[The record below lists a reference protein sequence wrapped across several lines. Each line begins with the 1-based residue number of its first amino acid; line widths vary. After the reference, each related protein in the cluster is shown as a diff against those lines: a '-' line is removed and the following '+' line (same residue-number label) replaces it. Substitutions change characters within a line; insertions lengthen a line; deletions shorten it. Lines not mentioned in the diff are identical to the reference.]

1 MNNLIPNNVPE
12 WTTVIETMQDTNMQ
26 VRETNQLTHMLCN
39 EQRKEFKDLRQE
51 IREAWQQSQK
61 EYHEIRAAIREEIR
75 CIHEDRK
82 ERKEWRAEIQQ
93 GWEEHDRRMKEAD
106 EKRKQEWDA
115 HVLRME
121 EAEEKRKK
129 GWKEHDRRMKEADEK
144 RKQEWDAHVLRMEEA
159 DENRKK
165 GWEEHDR
172 RMKEAEEKRKKDWE
186 EHELSMK
193 KADKKIRELETKFFS
208 TTGHIIEGLMSS
220 NSMEMFQNA
229 GYEVWNK
236 CKNVR
241 RKISNPLQEME
252 VDVLLDGD
260 TTAIVIEVKAN
271 CDPKDIDHL
280 LLQMEKF
287 RTLFPALAEKTVFL
301 AIAAINYDYDADH
314 YAHEKGLI
322 VVRANSENIFS
333 IDDCNQDLLQRF

>member
-1 MNNLIPNNVPE
+1 
-12 WTTVIETMQDTNMQ
+12 
-26 VRETNQLTHMLCN
+26 
-39 EQRKEFKDLRQE
+39 
-51 IREAWQQSQK
+51 
-61 EYHEIRAAIREEIR
+61 
-75 CIHEDRK
+75 
-82 ERKEWRAEIQQ
+82 
-93 GWEEHDRRMKEAD
+93 MKEAD
-106 EKRKQEWDA
+106 K
-115 HVLRME
+115 
-121 EAEEKRKK
+121 
-129 GWKEHDRRMKEADEK
+129 
-144 RKQEWDAHVLRMEEA
+144 
-159 DENRKK
+159 
-165 GWEEHDR
+165 
-172 RMKEAEEKRKKDWE
+172 KRKKDWE

-220 NSMEMFQNA
+220 SSMEMFQNA

-287 RTLFPALAEKTVFL
+287 RTLFPALAGKTVFL

-322 VVRANSENIFS
+322 VVRSNSENIFS
-333 IDDCNQDLLQRF
+333 IDDCNQDTLQRF

>member
-26 VRETNQLTHMLCN
+26 VRETNQLTHMLHN

-93 GWEEHDRRMKEAD
+93 GW
-106 EKRKQEWDA
+106 
-115 HVLRME
+115 
-121 EAEEKRKK
+121 
-129 GWKEHDRRMKEADEK
+129 KEHDRRMKEADEK

-159 DENRKK
+159 DI
-165 GWEEHDR
+165 
-172 RMKEAEEKRKKDWE
+172 KRKKDWE

-220 NSMEMFQNA
+220 SSMEMFQNA

-271 CDPKDIDHL
+271 CDPKDINHL

-287 RTLFPALAEKTVFL
+287 RTLFPALAGKTVFL

-322 VVRANSENIFS
+322 VVRSNSENIFS
-333 IDDCNQDLLQRF
+333 IDDCNQDTLQRF

>member
-26 VRETNQLTHMLCN
+26 VRETNQLTHMLHN

-93 GWEEHDRRMKEAD
+93 GWEEHDRRMKEA
-106 EKRKQEWDA
+106 
-115 HVLRME
+115 
-121 EAEEKRKK
+121 EEKRKK
-129 GWKEHDRRMKEADEK
+129 GWEEHDRRMKEADEK

-159 DENRKK
+159 DK
-165 GWEEHDR
+165 
-172 RMKEAEEKRKKDWE
+172 KRKKDWE

-220 NSMEMFQNA
+220 SSMEMFQNA

-322 VVRANSENIFS
+322 VVRSNSENIFS
-333 IDDCNQDLLQRF
+333 IDDCNQDTLQRF

>member
-12 WTTVIETMQDTNMQ
+12 WTTIIETMQNTNMQ
-26 VRETNQLTHMLCN
+26 VRETNQLTHMLRN

-121 EAEEKRKK
+121 EADKKRKK
-129 GWKEHDRRMKEADEK
+129 D
-144 RKQEWDAHVLRMEEA
+144 WDAHVLRMEEA
-159 DENRKK
+159 EEKRKK

-172 RMKEAEEKRKKDWE
+172 RMKEAEEKRKKDLE

-229 GYEVWNK
+229 GYKVWNK

-260 TTAIVIEVKAN
+260 STAIVIEVKAN

-333 IDDCNQDLLQRF
+333 IDDCNQDSLQRF

>member
-26 VRETNQLTHMLCN
+26 VRETNQLTHMLHN

-106 EKRKQEWDA
+106 K
-115 HVLRME
+115 
-121 EAEEKRKK
+121 
-129 GWKEHDRRMKEADEK
+129 
-144 RKQEWDAHVLRMEEA
+144 
-159 DENRKK
+159 
-165 GWEEHDR
+165 
-172 RMKEAEEKRKKDWE
+172 KRKKDWE

-220 NSMEMFQNA
+220 SSMEMFQNA

-287 RTLFPALAEKTVFL
+287 RTLFPALAGKTVFL

-322 VVRANSENIFS
+322 VVRSNSENIFS
-333 IDDCNQDLLQRF
+333 IDDCNQDTLQRF

>member
-26 VRETNQLTHMLCN
+26 VRETNQLTHMLHN

-106 EKRKQEWDA
+106 EKRKQNWDA
-115 HVLRME
+115 HVLKME
-121 EAEEKRKK
+121 KADKKRKK
-129 GWKEHDRRMKEADEK
+129 DWEEHDRRMKEADEK

-159 DENRKK
+159 DK
-165 GWEEHDR
+165 
-172 RMKEAEEKRKKDWE
+172 KRKKDWE

-220 NSMEMFQNA
+220 SSMEMFQNA

-287 RTLFPALAEKTVFL
+287 RTLFPALAGKTVFL

-322 VVRANSENIFS
+322 VVRSNSENIFS
-333 IDDCNQDLLQRF
+333 IDDCNQDTLQRF

>member
-1 MNNLIPNNVPE
+1 
-12 WTTVIETMQDTNMQ
+12 
-26 VRETNQLTHMLCN
+26 
-39 EQRKEFKDLRQE
+39 
-51 IREAWQQSQK
+51 
-61 EYHEIRAAIREEIR
+61 
-75 CIHEDRK
+75 
-82 ERKEWRAEIQQ
+82 
-93 GWEEHDRRMKEAD
+93 
-106 EKRKQEWDA
+106 
-115 HVLRME
+115 
-121 EAEEKRKK
+121 
-129 GWKEHDRRMKEADEK
+129 
-144 RKQEWDAHVLRMEEA
+144 
-159 DENRKK
+159 
-165 GWEEHDR
+165 
-172 RMKEAEEKRKKDWE
+172 
-186 EHELSMK
+186 
-193 KADKKIRELETKFFS
+193 
-208 TTGHIIEGLMSS
+208 MSS

-333 IDDCNQDLLQRF
+333 IDDCNQDSLQRF